1 MRGAIDSLARLTA
14 PRKVAVVGYMAELGA
29 DEAEAHEAIASA
41 LRDRSIEMIAV
52 GTPLYGSDPRESPLD
67 VQSELAALDA
77 TCAVLIKGSRSAGLE
92 KLADAVR

>member
-1 MRGAIDSLARLTA
+1 
-14 PRKVAVVGYMAELGA
+14 
-29 DEAEAHEAIASA
+29 
-41 LRDRSIEMIAV
+41 MIAV

-67 VQSELAALDA
+67 VQAELAALDA